1 MSDASRPQA
10 EYPHTGYGPGHG
22 SAGVSGERPGRG
34 MAIAA
39 LVTGVL
45 SLLLFWLWFVGVP
58 LAIAAIVLGV
68 IAMRRA
74 RQGRATGKGM
84 AITGLVL
91 GSLAVVGTAILI
103 AVGVSI
109 LNSDSGRDFQAC
121 VDKAQTESA
130 RQECADDFGRE
141 LSD

>member
-1 MSDASRPQA
+1 MSDAHRPQA
-10 EYPHTGYGPGHG
+10 EYPNTVYESGHHAAGTG
-22 SAGVSGERPGRG
+22 GERPGQG

-45 SLLLFWLWFVGVP
+45 SLLLFWLWFVGIP

-68 IAMRRA
+68 IAVRRA
-74 RQGRATGKGM
+74 RRGRAAGKGM

-91 GSLAVVGTAILI
+91 GALTVVGTALLI
-103 AVGVSI
+103 AVGVSV
-109 LNSDSGRDFQAC
+109 LDSDSGRDFQAC

-130 RQECADDFGRE
+130 RQECADDFGRD